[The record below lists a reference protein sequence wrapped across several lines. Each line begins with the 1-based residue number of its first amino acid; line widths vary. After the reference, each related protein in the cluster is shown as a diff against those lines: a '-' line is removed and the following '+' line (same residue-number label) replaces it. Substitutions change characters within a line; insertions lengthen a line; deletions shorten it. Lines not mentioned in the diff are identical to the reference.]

1 MALVFVVLGI
11 ILMVYLNERGKARR
25 ERRLIERQRSKDYIR
40 NIARSTKSKQL
51 TDEQIQENI
60 RRKQELEYTRD
71 LRAQGYSDELITTIL
86 PTIMNDGK

>member
-1 MALVFVVLGI
+1 VSLLIIILVI

-51 TDEQIQENI
+51 TDEQIKENI

>member
-1 MALVFVVLGI
+1 
-11 ILMVYLNERGKARR
+11 MVYLNERGKARR

-51 TDEQIQENI
+51 TDEQIKENI

>member
-51 TDEQIQENI
+51 TDK
-60 RRKQELEYTRD
+60 RKH
-71 LRAQGYSDELITTIL
+71 
-86 PTIMNDGK
+86 